1 MGRMVQSVYKLFSY
15 PLTPMPMIRNIYSIV
30 LLLIVV
36 SVGLL
41 HTFTPADKLVLHDVY
56 RRISYFPIVVA
67 AILYG
72 VRGGVFFAA
81 CTSIAFIPHLR
92 HFYHLGPSAY
102 LAELPEVLLYFG
114 AGIVTGAIAGREKTL
129 RIKYQELSRQLERSY
144 KKLHKQAGIL
154 VEAEEQLH
162 ASQKLSALGQLSAS
176 LAHEVKN
183 PLAAIR
189 GSVEI
194 LADDFP
200 PDHPKH
206 EFSEILLKETERLSN
221 TVEEVLR
228 YSKKQQ
234 PELLPPHLE
243 ALPEVMKRVS
253 VLLDNNFR
261 SKNIQYILNL
271 DKEADQVFID
281 GDKMAQVFINLLLN
295 SCEAIEHNGTIDV
308 QSRQDEKQAQ
318 IFFRDNGPGIPVD
331 IKEKIFTPFYSTKED
346 GIGLGLAI
354 SSRIVERYG
363 GTLRVQSQKHGTGTA
378 FIVSLP
384 IPHKGV

>member
-1 MGRMVQSVYKLFSY
+1 MGLNSPQIS
-15 PLTPMPMIRNIYSIV
+15 MPTIRKTYIFL

-41 HTFTPADKLVLHDVY
+41 HTFTPTDKLILHDFY

-72 VRGGVFFAA
+72 IRGGVFLAA
-81 CTSIAFIPHLR
+81 CTSIAFIPHLH

-102 LAELPEVLLYFG
+102 LAELPEILLYFG
-114 AGIVTGAIAGREKTL
+114 AGIVTGAIAGREKRL
-129 RIKYQELSRQLERSY
+129 RIKYQDLSRQLDRSY
-144 KKLHKQAGIL
+144 KKLHKQAATL

-194 LADDFP
+194 LSDDFP

-206 EFSEILLKETERLSN
+206 EFSQILLKETGRLSK

-228 YSKKQQ
+228 YSKQQ
-234 PELLPPHLE
+234 QADAPSPRLVPMPGVLEQVAALL
-243 ALPEVMKRVS
+243 A
-253 VLLDNNFR
+253 NNFR
-261 SKNIQYILNL
+261 SKDIVLTRRL
-271 DKEADQVFID
+271 DDRAEQIMID

-295 SCEAIEHNGTIDV
+295 SCESLGEGGIVTVKNRETEKEHEIL
-308 QSRQDEKQAQ
+308 
-318 IFFRDNGPGIPVD
+318 FRDNGPGVAKED
-331 IKEKIFTPFYSTKED
+331 REKIFTAFYSTREE
-346 GIGLGLAI
+346 GTGLGLAI
-354 SSRIVERYG
+354 SSRIVESYG
-363 GTLRVQSQKHGTGTA
+363 GSIRVETPENGTGA
-378 FIVSLP
+378 CFIISLP
-384 IPHKGV
+384 KTEEGSP

>member
-1 MGRMVQSVYKLFSY
+1 MDTKFTENASKNLLAVM
-15 PLTPMPMIRNIYSIV
+15 TTTRNFYIIF

-41 HTFTPADKLVLHDVY
+41 HNFTPTDKRILHDFY

-72 VRGGVFFAA
+72 IRGGVFLAA
-81 CTSIAFIPHLR
+81 CTSVAFIPHLR
-92 HFYHLGPSAY
+92 HFYYLGPSVY
-102 LAELPEVLLYFG
+102 LSELPEVILYFG
-114 AGIVTGAIAGREKTL
+114 AGIVTGAIAGREKQL
-129 RIKYQELSRQLERSY
+129 RIKYQDLSRQLERSY
-144 KKLHKQAGIL
+144 KKLHKQASTL

-162 ASQKLSALGQLSAS
+162 ATQKLSALGQLSAS

-189 GSVEI
+189 GAVEI

-206 EFSEILLKETERLSN
+206 EFSEILLKETSRLSA

-234 PELLPPHLE
+234 PLLHSPRLE
-243 ALPEVMKRVS
+243 SLPKVLERVRI
-253 VLLDNNFR
+253 LLDNNFK
-261 SKNIQYILNL
+261 SKNLTLITNL
-271 DKEADQVFID
+271 DDKADTILID

-295 SCEAIEHNGTIDV
+295 SCESMEENGTV
-308 QSRQDEKQAQ
+308 EVKSKQNETHVEIA
-318 IFFRDNGPGIPVD
+318 FRDDGPGIGEEER
-331 IKEKIFTPFYSTKED
+331 KKIFTAFYSTKEE
-346 GIGLGLAI
+346 GTGLGLAI
-354 SSRIVERYG
+354 SSRIVESYG
-363 GTLRVQSQKHGTGTA
+363 GTIRVETPESGTGA
-378 FIVSLP
+378 CFIVSLP
-384 IPHKGV
+384 KSQKGSV